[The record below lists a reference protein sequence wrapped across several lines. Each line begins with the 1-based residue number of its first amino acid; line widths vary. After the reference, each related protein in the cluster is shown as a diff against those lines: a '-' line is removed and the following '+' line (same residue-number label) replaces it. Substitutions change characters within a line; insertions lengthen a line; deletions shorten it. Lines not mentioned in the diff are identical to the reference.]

1 MIGRT
6 NEPAGRDVRVGLRG
20 EPLALVHDVEVGQLR
35 EVGVAVA
42 DETRRL
48 ARLQQPNLVQLL
60 LDLGAAVLQTKDTKF
75 IKST

>member
-1 MIGRT
+1 
-6 NEPAGRDVRVGLRG
+6 
-20 EPLALVHDVEVGQLR
+20 
-35 EVGVAVA
+35 VA